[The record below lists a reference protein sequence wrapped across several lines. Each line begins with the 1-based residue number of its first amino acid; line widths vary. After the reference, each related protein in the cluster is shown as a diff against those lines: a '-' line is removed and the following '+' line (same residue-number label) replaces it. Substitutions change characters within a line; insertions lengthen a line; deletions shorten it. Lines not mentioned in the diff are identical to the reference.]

1 MNTTKSYSKG
11 NHKKEP
17 NRILELKNA
26 ATVKQLY
33 CNKNEKEKES
43 TMVELKISIEIFN
56 SRPNQAA
63 GRIKKLKDVSF
74 EIIQF
79 EEQKEKRIEKSE
91 ESLYV

>member
-33 CNKNEKEKES
+33 CNKNENIRKGKKTREK
-43 TMVELKISIEIFN
+43 L
-56 SRPNQAA
+56 
-63 GRIKKLKDVSF
+63 
-74 EIIQF
+74 
-79 EEQKEKRIEKSE
+79 
-91 ESLYV
+91 

>member
-1 MNTTKSYSKG
+1 
-11 NHKKEP
+11 
-17 NRILELKNA
+17 
-26 ATVKQLY
+26 
-33 CNKNEKEKES
+33 
-43 TMVELKISIEIFN
+43 MVELKISIEIFN

-91 ESLYV
+91 ESL